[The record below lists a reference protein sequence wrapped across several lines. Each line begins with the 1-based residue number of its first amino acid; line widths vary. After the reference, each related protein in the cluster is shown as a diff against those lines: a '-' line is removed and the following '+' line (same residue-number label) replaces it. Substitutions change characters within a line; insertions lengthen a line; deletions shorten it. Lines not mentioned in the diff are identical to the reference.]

1 MHPSRLLL
9 PALSLSIGL
18 ALALTLPATLASAVE
33 PALEAR
39 LPLKPEIRQIFDR
52 SCLLCHG
59 EVIDGQQEI
68 RGDLDLS
75 TDEAI
80 RSTLLEIGR
89 LKQYTL
95 EDKMPHKPR
104 LSRRFRNDTKMQ
116 ERFTALKADYDKN
129 GEKAVLLE
137 WLKDV
142 VATTGE
148 KKE

>member
-1 MHPSRLLL
+1 MRPPRLLL
-9 PALSLSIGL
+9 AT
-18 ALALTLPATLASAVE
+18 LALTLPAAFAAAAE

-39 LPLKPEIRQIFDR
+39 LPLKPEIRKIFNQ
-52 SCLLCHG
+52 SCVLCHG
-59 EVIDGQQEI
+59 EVINGEQET

-80 RSTLLEIGR
+80 RSTLPEIGR

-95 EDKMPHKPR
+95 EDKMPHKPK
-104 LSRRFRNDTKMQ
+104 LSRRLRNDPKMQ
-116 ERFTALKADYDKN
+116 ERLTALKADYDKN

-137 WLKDV
+137 WLQDV
-142 VATTGE
+142 TATTGE